1 MRKAFTTLE
10 LQITIFIIAI
20 GLIVGYIGMK
30 LLSSNIWA
38 KTFGGTITVMLK
50 PNTKLVQA
58 TWKESNLWYL
68 TRPMR
73 EGETAETSSLHEQS
87 TMGMLEGQ
95 VFFIE
100 SESRAEK

>member
-1 MRKAFTTLE
+1 MNKGFTIIDF
-10 LQITIFIIAI
+10 QITFAILFIIVAI
-20 GLIVGYIGMK
+20 GFIGMK
-30 LLSSNIWA
+30 LFSSNMWA
-38 KTFGGTITVMLK
+38 KSFGGTITVTLK

-73 EGETAETSSLHEQS
+73 KGETAETSTLHEQS

-95 VFFIE
+95 VIFIE
-100 SESRAEK
+100 SEK